1 MKALQMAQL
10 GPLEDL
16 AYVDVAR
23 PEPRP
28 GQLRIRI
35 EASAISYADLLLAQG
50 RYQVKPPVP
59 FMPGSE
65 FAGTVEAIGDGV
77 EGNWQVGERVCGSSL
92 DGGVW
97 AEVLC
102 VPAKALQRI
111 GDTAPFTE
119 ASALAV
125 PYATMWHALVDRAAL
140 KPGETVFVL
149 GAAGSV
155 GLAAV
160 QLAHAFGA
168 RVIAGAS
175 TPEKRAMAL
184 ASGADEVIDT
194 SATDWKTAL
203 KTMTQPQGV
212 DVVVDP
218 VGGASTEAAFRTL
231 GWGGRHLV
239 LGFASGPI
247 ASLPANLALL
257 KGAAL
262 VGVDIRQFA
271 QRQPVLAASNL
282 CSVMALHA
290 RGAVRPVIAG
300 VWPLSGF
307 RDALA
312 AMRDGKAVGRV
323 VLTPN

>member
-1 MKALQMAQL
+1 MARL

-16 AYVDVAR
+16 AYLDVAR
-23 PEPRP
+23 PEPRS
-28 GQLRIRI
+28 GELRIRI

-50 RYQVKPPVP
+50 RYQVRPPVP
-59 FMPGSE
+59 FIPGSE
-65 FAGTVEAIGDGV
+65 FAGTIEALGAGV
-77 EGNWQVGERVCGSSL
+77 EGQWQVGDRVCGSSL

-97 AEVLC
+97 AEALC
-102 VPAKALQRI
+102 VPARAVQRI
-111 GDTAPFTE
+111 GDQAPFSE

-140 KPGETVFVL
+140 RPGETVFVL

-160 QLAHAFGA
+160 QLARAFGA

-175 TPEKRAMAL
+175 TPEKRALTRTA
-184 ASGADEVIDT
+184 GADDVIDT
-194 SATDWKTAL
+194 SAPDWKTAL
-203 KTMTQPQGV
+203 KAMTQPQGV

-218 VGGASTEAAFRTL
+218 VGGTSTEAAFRTL

-271 QRQPVLAASNL
+271 QRQPVQAAANL
-282 CSVMALHA
+282 RGVMALHA
-290 RGAVRPVIAG
+290 RGHVRPAIAG

-312 AMRDGKAVGRV
+312 AMQDGKALGRV
-323 VLTPN
+323 VLKPD